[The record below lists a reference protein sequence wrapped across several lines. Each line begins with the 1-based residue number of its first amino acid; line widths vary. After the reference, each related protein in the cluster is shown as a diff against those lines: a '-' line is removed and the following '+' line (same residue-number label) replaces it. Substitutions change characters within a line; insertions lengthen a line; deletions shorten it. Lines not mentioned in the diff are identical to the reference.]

1 MAGLIKREDIDEVR
15 QRTDIKEI
23 VDGYV
28 TLKSAGIGSF
38 KGLCPFHD
46 ERSPSFHVRPQVGT
60 YHCFG
65 CGEGGDVI
73 SFVQKMDHT
82 TFTETVEKLA
92 HRINYTLRYEDGGTG
107 PRREDVGKRQRLLD
121 AHKIAAE
128 FFRAQLLTPGGAAGR
143 KFLEGR
149 GFDQAAADHFGV
161 GYAPQGWDGLLK
173 HLTGRGFTQ
182 EELKLT
188 GMFSGG
194 GPDNQNRIYDRFR
207 GRLIWPIRDISGDT
221 IGFGARKLF
230 DDDQGPKYLNTPETT
245 LYKKSQVLYGIDLAK
260 RDIARNRQLVVVE
273 GYTDVMACHL
283 AGITTAVA
291 TCGTAFGADHIKIA
305 RRLLSDDGSGGEVVF
320 TFDGDEAGQ
329 KAALRAFEEDQRFI
343 AQTFVAVEPT
353 GADPCDL
360 RMTRGEPAVRELISS
375 RRPLFEF
382 AIKATLKRF
391 DLDTVEGRV
400 QALRAAAPV
409 VAQIRDPA
417 MRPAY
422 SRVLAGWLGV
432 DVEDVLRAVSAAGK
446 RTKDRPAA
454 GPGEQQRSAAP
465 QRPGARQGQPARQH
479 PAPGQEYRG
488 DGRHGAREQ
497 HHGRSPQRG
506 YGGDQGRPDGGRY
519 GGSGRPDGAGYGGSG
534 RPDGAGYGGS
544 GRPDGHGEQQH
555 ARYPGNAG
563 QGTRAGYSG
572 DPEEAAPP
580 QPAVSLPDLRDPSVR
595 LERDALVVALQQPG
609 LLDAEQW
616 QHFTEASF
624 RAQAHA
630 MVHEAIRAAGF
641 AGATPSQWVESVRQA
656 VPEELRGL
664 VSELA
669 VTPLPAHNDDAV
681 RLYCRGIL
689 NRLFDIQI
697 TQLKADKMGQL
708 QRTDPAADPEVFQ
721 RLNRELMELEMQRR
735 ALRTE

>member
-73 SFVQKMDHT
+73 SFMQKMDHT
-82 TFTETVEKLA
+82 TFSETVEKLA

-128 FFRAQLLTPGGAAGR
+128 FFRAQLLAPDGAAGR

-149 GFDQAAADHFGV
+149 GFDQSAADHFGV
-161 GYAPQGWDGLLK
+161 GYAPQKWDGLLK
-173 HLTGRGFTQ
+173 HLTGRGFAQ

-194 GPDNQNRIYDRFR
+194 GPDNQSRIYDRFR

-283 AGITTAVA
+283 SGITTAVA

-391 DLDTVEGRV
+391 DLNTVEGRV

-422 SRVLAGWLGV
+422 SRELAGWLGV

-446 RTKDRPAA
+446 RAKDQPDTA
-454 GPGEQQRSAAP
+454 GTGSAQRS
-465 QRPGARQGQPARQH
+465 GARQRQSARQH
-479 PAPGQEYRG
+479 PGPSQHQQYRG
-488 DGRHGAREQ
+488 DG
-497 HHGRSPQRG
+497 QRG
-506 YGGDQGRPDGGRY
+506 GERHQDGGQQGGYAGGQGRPDGGRY
-519 GGSGRPDGAGYGGSG
+519 GQGRPVDARYGQGRPDHSSGQQRHDYQAQAGYPT
-534 RPDGAGYGGS
+534 RD
-544 GRPDGHGEQQH
+544 E
-555 ARYPGNAG
+555 YPGH
-563 QGTRAGYSG
+563 
-572 DPEEAAPP
+572 PEEAAPAK
-580 QPAVSLPDLRDPSVR
+580 PALSLPDLRDPSVR
-595 LERDALVVALQQPG
+595 MERDALIVALQQPG

-616 QHFTEASF
+616 QHFTEARF

-708 QRTDPAADPEVFQ
+708 QRTDPAADPEAFQ

-735 ALRTE
+735 ALRSE